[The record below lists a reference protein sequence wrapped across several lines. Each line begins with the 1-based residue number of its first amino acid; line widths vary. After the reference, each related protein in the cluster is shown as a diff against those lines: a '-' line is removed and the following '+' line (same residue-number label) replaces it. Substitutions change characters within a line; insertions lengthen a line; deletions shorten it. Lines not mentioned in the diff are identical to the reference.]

1 MVPDDLNLRI
11 VSEDRNL
18 DDLNLEEMDN
28 LSINEE
34 GQQQQNELAIST
46 REALTPA
53 ARAGHRRGLQAHTA
67 TPPPIRFR
75 HGRRLHTHPVPSRHG
90 RTMNTPSQLY
100 AVMAQDEE
108 ASRERMMRME
118 LMGMER
124 RESLRLSRL
133 CIDVLLRE
141 NRDNHREVQI

>member
-1 MVPDDLNLRI
+1 
-11 VSEDRNL
+11 
-18 DDLNLEEMDN
+18 
-28 LSINEE
+28 
-34 GQQQQNELAIST
+34 
-46 REALTPA
+46 
-53 ARAGHRRGLQAHTA
+53 
-67 TPPPIRFR
+67 
-75 HGRRLHTHPVPSRHG
+75 
-90 RTMNTPSQLY
+90 MNTPSQLY